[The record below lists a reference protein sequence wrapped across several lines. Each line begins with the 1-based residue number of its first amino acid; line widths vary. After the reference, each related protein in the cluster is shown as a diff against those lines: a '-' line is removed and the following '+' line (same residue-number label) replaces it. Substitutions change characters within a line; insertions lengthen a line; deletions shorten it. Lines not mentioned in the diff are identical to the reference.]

1 MGEPGPRRH
10 AREAALQVLYSADLA
25 RRIDPAA
32 ILDVYESIADEVT
45 LPAKGRERARALV
58 LGVVANLKEIDERL
72 ERASPRWRLSR
83 MAAVDRNV
91 LRIAAYE
98 LLFEPEIPAEVVID
112 EAVEIARRYAG
123 EASPAF
129 VNGVLDQLARGRDP
143 SPGVRE

>member
-1 MGEPGPRRH
+1 
-10 AREAALQVLYSADLA
+10 VLYSADLA
-25 RRIDPAA
+25 RRIDPAE
-32 ILDVYESIADEVT
+32 ILEVYESIADEVT
-45 LPAKGRERARALV
+45 LPASGRERAKQLV

-112 EAVEIARRYAG
+112 EAIEIARRYAG

-129 VNGVLDQLARGRDP
+129 VNGVLDQLARGRGEDP
-143 SPGVRE
+143 GGPA